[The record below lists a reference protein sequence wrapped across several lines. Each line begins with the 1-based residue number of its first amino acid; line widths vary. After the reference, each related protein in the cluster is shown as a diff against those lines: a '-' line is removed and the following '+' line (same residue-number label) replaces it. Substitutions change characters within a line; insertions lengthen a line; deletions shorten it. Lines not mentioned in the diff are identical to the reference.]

1 MLRKQWKRLTKMLA
15 VLLCG
20 ALIFPAT
27 SGYAKPSH
35 VHNTDLK
42 ELHVHNGQLEG
53 EFSTELKEYV
63 VKTTEEE
70 LLLWITPVAVN
81 AKVAVNGERVNHR
94 KVVEVEVPS
103 SKERVQIDIATPKG
117 IKDTYTLFVEK
128 GPDYDLKDVTLFQ
141 NGNGSVIEDY
151 QLGFQKAEVMD
162 GVKAYLMFYSKK
174 DFYEVWD
181 YMTGLTAEQ
190 IDQHLTSQ
198 EEGENKDKLYK
209 ISNLSYADGVGNTF
223 RSKQV
228 DVITGKPLNVGDYHA
243 YAATLGENGVLG
255 MTEAD
260 RTISINPYPT
270 NLDLLGSGKD
280 IENYSVT
287 FEQTDDEKVTHYFLF
302 YSSKGLTKLLEP
314 LISGGDL
321 EFLEELQREN
331 RGKLLSLHEIG
342 NKPVSFAPNQKT
354 IEGEALS
361 NELYY
366 AYVTAVSAEKVLGSS
381 KSLKMINTNTMP
393 LPLETIG
400 DGVGTLLPAGG
411 ATGDT
416 DAYFNS
422 IREATGV
429 ERPRIAIFNSSRDS
443 VDVAYDYYHLDDG
456 PYLALETEFRNRG
469 FEPVYIPIAIDTF
482 EFVAYDEYFVNLV
495 KSSHAVMLQGGDQM
509 KHARSLLENDGK
521 PTPLLEAVQYVHDN
535 GGVVAGTSAGAH
547 VMSNPMFGVGRS
559 FESLVINDTEVK
571 TVADVPL
578 TGFLD
583 PTLKDNNFQIP
594 GLGLV
599 ENILTDT
606 HFDMRGR
613 LGRLLVAMR
622 DTGHEIG
629 VGLDEGTALE
639 IKGNIGE
646 VVGENGVWIL
656 DASAAT
662 FNEKGASL
670 GFEVDDVMV
679 HYLTEGDTFNLVTKE
694 VIPAANKQEV
704 VRSEDALYESPD
716 LFGGEYESTKSLLS
730 FAKSAE
736 TKQVST
742 VKGNASDPVFA
753 IQWAKDDVSKYYQ
766 SDEVYIPDS
775 LALFKKGTVTN
786 IRLSL
791 WVE

>member
-20 ALIFPAT
+20 ALLFPAT

-42 ELHVHNGQLEG
+42 ELIVLNGHLEG
-53 EFSTELKEYV
+53 EFSTEVKEYT
-63 VKTTEEE
+63 VKTNDEK
-70 LLLWITPVAVN
+70 LLLSITPVAVN
-81 AKVAVNGERVNHR
+81 AKVAVNGKRVNHR
-94 KVVEVEVPS
+94 KVVKVEVPS
-103 SKERVQIDIATPKG
+103 SKVRVKIDVATPKG

-141 NGNGSVIEDY
+141 NGDGSVIEDY
-151 QLGFQKAEVMD
+151 QLGFQKAEVME

-181 YMTGLTAEQ
+181 YMNRLTPEQ
-190 IDQHLTSQ
+190 IEQHLTSR
-198 EEGENKDKLYK
+198 EEGENKDKIYK

-223 RSKQV
+223 RSGQV

-243 YAATLGENGVLG
+243 YAATLGEDGVLG

-270 NLDLLGSGKD
+270 NVELLGSGGK

-287 FEQTDDEKVTHYFLF
+287 FKQADDEKVTHYFLF
-302 YSSKGLTKLLEP
+302 YSSKGLTKLVEP
-314 LISGGDL
+314 IISGENVESL
-321 EFLEELQREN
+321 EKLERDN
-331 RGKLLSLHEIG
+331 RGKLLSLNETG
-342 NKPVSFAPNQKT
+342 NEPVSFAPNQKT
-354 IEGEALS
+354 IEGDTLS
-361 NELYY
+361 NGLYY
-366 AYVTAVSAEKVLGSS
+366 AYVTAVSEEKVLGSS
-381 KSLKMINTNTMP
+381 KSIKMINTNSMP
-393 LPLETIG
+393 VPLETIG
-400 DGVGTLLPAGG
+400 DGVGTVLPAGG
-411 ATGDT
+411 STGDT
-416 DAYFNS
+416 DAYFNA
-422 IREATGV
+422 IREAAGV

-443 VDVAYDYYHLDDG
+443 VDVAYDHFHLDDG

-469 FEPVYIPIAIDTF
+469 FEPVYIPLAVDTF
-482 EFVAYDEYFVNLV
+482 DFVANNEYFVNLV
-495 KSSHAVMLQGGDQM
+495 KSSHVVMLQGGDQM
-509 KHARSLLENDGK
+509 KHARSLLEDEGTA
-521 PTPLLEAVQYVHDN
+521 TPLMDAIRFVYNN

-559 FESLVINDTEVK
+559 FEALVINDTELK

-639 IKGNIGE
+639 VKGDIGK

-656 DASAAT
+656 DASGAT
-662 FNEKGASL
+662 FNEQGTSP
-670 GFEVDDVMV
+670 GFEVDNVIV
-679 HYLTEGDTFNLVTKE
+679 HYLTEGDIFNMVTKE
-694 VIPAANKQEV
+694 VIPAGNKKEV
-704 VRSEDALYESPD
+704 DRSDATPYQSPN
-716 LFGGEYESTKSLLS
+716 LFSGEYESTKSLLS
-730 FAKSAE
+730 FAKSTE
-736 TKQVST
+736 TEQVTT
-742 VKGNASDPVFA
+742 VKGDASDPVFA
-753 IQWAKDDVSKYYQ
+753 LQWEKGDISKYYQ
-766 SDEVYIPDS
+766 SDVDYEPKA
-775 LALFKKGTVTN
+775 LASYKKGTVTN

>member
-1 MLRKQWKRLTKMLA
+1 MLREQWKRLTKMLA

-20 ALIFPAT
+20 ALLFPAT

-35 VHNTDLK
+35 VHDTALK
-42 ELHVHNGQLEG
+42 ELLVHNGQLEG
-53 EFSTELKEYV
+53 DFSADLKEYV
-63 VKTTEEE
+63 VKTNEDK
-70 LLLWITPVAVN
+70 LMLSIAPVAVN

-94 KVVEVEVPS
+94 KVVKVDVPS
-103 SKERVQIDIATPKG
+103 SKERVQIEIATPKG

-141 NGNGSVIEDY
+141 NGDGSVIEDY

-181 YMTGLTAEQ
+181 YMTGLTTEK
-190 IDQHLTSQ
+190 IEQHLTSQ
-198 EEGENKDKLYK
+198 EDGENKDKLYK

-223 RSKQV
+223 RSGQI

-243 YAATLGENGVLG
+243 YAATLGEDGVLG

-270 NLDLLGSGKD
+270 DVELQGSGKD

-287 FEQTDDEKVTHYFLF
+287 FEQADDENVTHYFLF
-302 YSSKGLTKLLEP
+302 YSTKGLTKLVEP
-314 LISGGDL
+314 LISGGDV
-321 EFLEELQREN
+321 EFLEELQHEN
-331 RGKLLSLHEIG
+331 RGKLLSLNEMG
-342 NKPVSFAPNQKT
+342 NEPVSFAPDQKP
-354 IEGEALS
+354 IEGDALG

-366 AYVTAVSAEKVLGSS
+366 AYVTAVSEEGALGSS
-381 KSLKMINTNTMP
+381 KSLKMINTNSMP
-393 LPLETIG
+393 VPLETIG

-411 ATGDT
+411 ATGET
-416 DAYFNS
+416 DGYFNA
-422 IREATGV
+422 IREASGV

-443 VDVAYDYYHLDDG
+443 VDIAYDHYHLDDG
-456 PYLALETEFRNRG
+456 PYKALETEFRDKG
-469 FEPVYIPIAIDTF
+469 FEPVYIPLAVDTF
-482 EFVAYDEYFVNLV
+482 DFVAYDEYFVNLV

-509 KHARSLLENDGK
+509 KHARSLLEDDGT
-521 PTPLLEAVQYVHDN
+521 PTPLLEAIQYVHDN

-559 FESLVINDTEVK
+559 FEALVINNTEVK
-571 TVADVPL
+571 TVTDVPL

-599 ENILTDT
+599 DNILTDT

-639 IKGNIGE
+639 IKGDIGE

-656 DASAAT
+656 DASDAT
-662 FNEKGASL
+662 FNEKGAAP
-670 GFEVDDVMV
+670 GFKVDDVIV
-679 HYLTEGDTFNLVTKE
+679 HHLTEGDTFNMVTKE
-694 VIPAANKQEV
+694 VIPAEDKKQVELSDV
-704 VRSEDALYESPD
+704 TLYHSHN

-730 FAKSAE
+730 FAKSSE
-736 TKQVST
+736 KEQVTLVKNST
-742 VKGNASDPVFA
+742 SDPVFA
-753 IQWAKDDVSKYYQ
+753 VQWAKDDVSKYYQ
-766 SDEVYIPDS
+766 SGDEYIPDS
-775 LALFKKGTVTN
+775 LASYKKGTVIN
-786 IRLSL
+786 IKLSL
-791 WVE
+791 WVK

>member
-1 MLRKQWKRLTKMLA
+1 MLRKQWKRLTKILA

-20 ALIFPAT
+20 ALLFPAT

-42 ELHVHNGQLEG
+42 ELLVHNGELGG
-53 EFSTELKEYV
+53 EFSTEVKEYTV
-63 VKTTEEE
+63 RTNDEV
-70 LLLWITPVAVN
+70 LLLSITPKAVN

-94 KVVEVEVPS
+94 KLVEVEMPS
-103 SKERVQIDIATPKG
+103 SKVRVQIDVATPKG

-141 NGNGSVIEDY
+141 NGDGSVIQDY
-151 QLGFQKAEVMD
+151 QLGFQKAKVME
-162 GVKAYLMFYSKK
+162 GVKSYLMFYSKK

-181 YMTGLTAEQ
+181 YMDGLTPEQ

-198 EEGENKDKLYK
+198 DEGENKDKLYK
-209 ISNLSYADGVGNTF
+209 ITNLNYADGGGNTF
-223 RSKQV
+223 RSDQL
-228 DVITGKPLNVGDYHA
+228 DVITGKPLNVGEYYA
-243 YAATLGENGVLG
+243 FAATLGEDGVLG

-270 NLDLLGSGKD
+270 NVELQGSGGE

-287 FEQTDDEKVTHYFLF
+287 FEQADDEKVTHYFLF
-302 YSSKGLTKLLEP
+302 YSSKGLTELVEPIISAENLE
-314 LISGGDL
+314 S
-321 EFLEELQREN
+321 LEELKREN
-331 RGKLLSLHEIG
+331 RGKLLSLNEIG
-342 NKPVSFAPNQKT
+342 NEPVPFTPNQKT
-354 IEGEALS
+354 IEGDTLG
-361 NELYY
+361 NGLYY
-366 AYVTAVSAEKVLGSS
+366 AYVTAVSEEKVLGSS
-381 KSLKMINTNTMP
+381 KSLKVINTNSMP
-393 LPLETIG
+393 VPLETIG
-400 DGVGTLLPAGG
+400 DGLGTVLPAGG

-416 DAYFNS
+416 DEYFNA
-422 IREATGV
+422 IRKAAGV

-443 VDVAYDYYHLDDG
+443 VDVAYDHFHLDDG

-469 FEPVYIPIAIDTF
+469 FEPVYIPLAVDTF
-482 EFVAYDEYFVNLV
+482 DFVANDEYFINLV

-509 KHARSLLENDGK
+509 KHARSLLEDDGTA
-521 PTPLLEAVQYVHDN
+521 TPLMEAIRYVYEN

-559 FESLVINDTEVK
+559 FEALVINDTEVK
-571 TVADVPL
+571 SVADVPL

-583 PTLKDNNFQIP
+583 PSIEDNNFQIP

-622 DTGHEIG
+622 DTSHEIG

-639 IKGNIGE
+639 IKGDIGK

-656 DASAAT
+656 DASGAT
-662 FNEKGASL
+662 FNEKGTSP
-670 GFEVDDVMV
+670 GFEVEDIIV
-679 HYLTEGDTFNLVTKE
+679 HYLTEGDTFNMVTKE
-694 VIPAANKQEV
+694 VIPAENKQEV
-704 VRSEDALYESPD
+704 DRSDATPYQSPN
-716 LFGGEYESTKSLLS
+716 LFSGEYESTKSLLS
-730 FAKSAE
+730 FAKSTVTE
-736 TKQVST
+736 QVTT
-742 VKGNASDPVFA
+742 VKGDASDLVFA
-753 IQWAKDDVSKYYQ
+753 LQWKKGVISKYYQ
-766 SDEVYIPDS
+766 SDVNYEPKA
-775 LALFKKGTVTN
+775 LASFKKGTVTN
-786 IRLSL
+786 VRLSL

>member
-1 MLRKQWKRLTKMLA
+1 MFRKQWKSVTKMLV
-15 VLLCG
+15 VLLCV

-35 VHNTDLK
+35 VHHTDLK
-42 ELHVHNGQLEG
+42 ELLVLNGQLEG
-53 EFSTELKEYV
+53 EFSAEVKDYI
-63 VKTTEEE
+63 VKTDEDK
-70 LLLWITPVAVN
+70 LMLSITPLAVN

-117 IKDTYTLFVEK
+117 IKDTYTLFIEK

-141 NGNGSVIEDY
+141 NGDGSVIEDY

-181 YMTGLTAEQ
+181 YMKGLTAEQ
-190 IDQHLTSQ
+190 IEQHLTSQ
-198 EEGENKDKLYK
+198 EEGENKDKLYR
-209 ISNLSYADGVGNTF
+209 ITNLSYADGVGNTF
-223 RSKQV
+223 RSGQV

-243 YAATLGENGVLG
+243 YAATLGEDGVLG

-260 RTISINPYPT
+260 RTISINPYPN
-270 NLDLLGSGKD
+270 NLELLGSGKN
-280 IENYSVT
+280 IENYSVS
-287 FEQTDDEKVTHYFLF
+287 FEQADDEKVTHYFLS
-302 YSSKGLTKLLEP
+302 YSSKGLTKLVEP

-331 RGKLLSLHEIG
+331 RGKLLSINEIG
-342 NKPVSFAPNQKT
+342 NKPVSFAPDQKT
-354 IEGEALS
+354 IEGDTLG

-366 AYVTAVSAEKVLGSS
+366 AYVTAVSEEKVLGSS
-381 KSLKMINTNTMP
+381 KSIKMINTNTMP
-393 LPLETIG
+393 VPLETIG

-416 DAYFNS
+416 DAYFNA
-422 IREATGV
+422 IREAAGV

-443 VDVAYDYYHLDDG
+443 VDVAYDHFHLDDG
-456 PYLALETEFRNRG
+456 PFLALETEFRNRG
-469 FEPVYIPIAIDTF
+469 FEPVYIPLAIDTF
-482 EFVAYDEYFVNLV
+482 DFVAYDEYFVNLV

-509 KHARSLLENDGK
+509 KHARSMLEDDGT
-521 PTPLLEAVQYVHDN
+521 PTPLLEAIQYVHDN

-559 FESLVINDTEVK
+559 FEALVINDTEVK

-622 DTGHEIG
+622 DTDHEIG
-629 VGLDEGTALE
+629 VGLDEGTAL
-639 IKGNIGE
+639 KLNGDIGE

-656 DASAAT
+656 DASGAT
-662 FNEKGASL
+662 FNGKGTAP
-670 GFEVDDVMV
+670 GFEVEDVIV
-679 HYLTEGDTFNLVTKE
+679 HYLTEGDTFNMVTKE
-694 VIPAANKQEV
+694 VVPAETKQEMN
-704 VRSEDALYESPD
+704 RMEIPLYQSPN

-730 FAKSAE
+730 FAKSSE
-736 TKQVST
+736 TEQVT
-742 VKGNASDPVFA
+742 KIKGDASDPVFA
-753 IQWAKDDVSKYYQ
+753 LQWAKDDISKYYQ
-766 SDEVYIPDS
+766 SEEDYIPDS
-775 LALFKKGTVTN
+775 LATYKKGTVIN
-786 IRLSL
+786 IQLSL
-791 WVE
+791 WVD